1 MNAPTHT
8 HAFKG
13 STHMKITDH
22 DTMAWPKSGIHT
34 GIPFATYRAD
44 DITQRDTWETVKG
57 KSVSKSL
64 ICNFIED
71 AAVWKSSPAKETTS
85 AMQAGSVL
93 DCLLTEPVKF
103 PNRYVLSPFAEFRTN
118 ESKAW
123 KAEMEAAGLTVLK
136 QDQFDTAQAQLAA
149 IYAKPEAKE
158 LLHGAQFQVA
168 FRHDTK
174 HPFGSKG
181 LIDIL
186 PDDGETIVDLKTCQS
201 SALESRRNLARHMSD
216 WSYHIQAGAYCEGMA
231 IASGIERTRFKF
243 IFVSSAPPFRV
254 AVVELPFRA
263 ISFGSDTYRMG
274 VARFAACLESNIWP
288 SMWDGEVEL
297 DIPEYAYAV
306 EDDYE

>member
-1 MNAPTHT
+1 MN
-8 HAFKG
+8 
-13 STHMKITDH
+13 
-22 DTMAWPKSGIHT
+22 WPQQGIHH

-44 DITQRDTWETVKG
+44 DITQRDTWATVKG

-64 ICNFIED
+64 ICNFIKD
-71 AAVWKSSPAKETTS
+71 AAAWKSAPPKETTA

-93 DCLLTEPVKF
+93 DCLLTEPHDF
-103 PNRYVLSPFAEFRTN
+103 PNRYALSPFAEFRTN

-123 KAEMEAAGLTVLK
+123 KAEIEEAGRVVIK
-136 QDQFDTAQAQLAA
+136 DDQLATAKAQIDA
-149 IYAKPEAKE
+149 IYAKPEAAA
-158 LLHGAQFQVA
+158 LIDGAQFQVA

-216 WSYHIQAGAYCEGMA
+216 WAYHIQAGAYCEGMA
-231 IASGIERTRFKF
+231 IASGIERARFKF

-254 AVVELPFRA
+254 AVIELPFRA
-263 ISFGSDTYRMG
+263 ISFGSDIYRMG
-274 VARFAACLESNIWP
+274 VARFAACLESDTWP

-297 DIPEYAYAV
+297 DLPEYAYAG
-306 EDDYE
+306 EGEG